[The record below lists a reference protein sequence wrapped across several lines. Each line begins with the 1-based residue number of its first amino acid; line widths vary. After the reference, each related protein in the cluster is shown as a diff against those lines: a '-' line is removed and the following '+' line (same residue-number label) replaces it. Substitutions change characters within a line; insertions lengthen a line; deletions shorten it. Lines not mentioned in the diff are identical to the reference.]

1 MYFQKYTWVERFS
14 IVVRN
19 GKLISK
25 EGQPMKDFQELQNK
39 IEALEKENQ
48 YLKSLLDHAGIIYE
62 TSISLEDKDLFDQNQ
77 GARIIH
83 KDITAHDANMFFSMF
98 WGRTDVYSKRT
109 IKKSTGEVNY
119 YTQCNN
125 FWKNGCPRISGS
137 KIKCKDCN
145 KQSYRKLEK
154 QQIMAH
160 LKGDAKDATDVIG
173 IYPLL
178 EDDTCRFIVFDFD
191 NHEKDAEK
199 YDFANTDDIWKE
211 EVDALRE
218 ICVINGIDPL
228 VERSRSGR
236 GAHLWIFFQKPIE
249 AALARKFGNAL
260 LRKGADS
267 VNLKSFRYY
276 DRMLPMQD
284 HLPKGSIGNLIALP
298 LQGQALKEGNSAF
311 IDENWNAYPD
321 QWKELFSKPKLSMEF
336 IESKMKEWKIF
347 GSYDVVGTSD
357 LSDNNS
363 EKPWDKTNHFIKSD
377 VDGELC
383 ITLANGVYVDTTN
396 LNPRIQNRIREM
408 AAFRNPAFYKN
419 QAMGLSNFA
428 NARFIYLGNDEN
440 GYIKIPRGLL
450 ENIVGECDKAGIAYK
465 IQEKR
470 CQGNDIKVEFKGQ
483 LKEAQIPAVDVLAEN
498 ENGILNAATAFGKT
512 VVCCNIIAR
521 KKVNTLILLQSSAL
535 MEQWKCAL
543 EKFLIV
549 DEEPPEY
556 ETPSGRKRR
565 RKSVIGRLQGAHDS
579 TTGIIDIAMVGSIC
593 KKGEYHRRLKEY
605 GLVIVDEC
613 HHAASDTIADV
624 LQEVNAKYVYG
635 VTATPFRS
643 DGLEKMNYMLLGPI
657 RYRYTSKDRAKE
669 QGIAH
674 LVYPRFTRAVEPR
687 FQQDNMHPNEA
698 YAIIRENEDRDNI
711 IVNDVIKCVEEGR
724 TPVILSKY
732 VDHSTKLYNRLSGY
746 ADKVFL
752 LTGKNSKK
760 EHKVILQQ
768 MNQVKPDESM
778 ILVATGNLI
787 GEGFDFPRLDTL
799 IMAMPVSWKSVVEQY
814 AGRLNRDYEGKK
826 SVIIY
831 DYVDSHISMFE
842 KMYYKR
848 LKAYKQIGYDV
859 FAGEENEKQSANS
872 IFDIDNYAEIYT
884 RDLME
889 ANCEIIISSP
899 AISGKKVDKLME
911 LLKEKQELGIQVRI
925 VTWKPDM
932 YGYGDSEYW
941 MELQERMRKN
951 GFEMNLV
958 EDYCQHYCIIDRNI
972 VWYGS
977 MNFLGKEDSEDN
989 LMRVCSKDIAS
1000 ELLELTFG
1008 QSASN
1013 GDSM

>member
-1 MYFQKYTWVERFS
+1 MENIQDLQKR
-14 IVVRN
+14 
-19 GKLISK
+19 
-25 EGQPMKDFQELQNK
+25 
-39 IEALEKENQ
+39 IEYLEKENE
-48 YLKSLLDHAGIIYE
+48 YLKSLLNNAKIPYDLSLNIIN
-62 TSISLEDKDLFDQNQ
+62 DDLFEPDQ

-83 KDITAHDANMFFSMF
+83 RDITSDDANMFFSMF

-119 YTQCNN
+119 YTQCYN

-137 KIKCKDCN
+137 KIKCQDCD
-145 KQSYRKLEK
+145 KRAYKKLEK
-154 QQIMAH
+154 QQIMVH
-160 LKGDAKDATDVIG
+160 LKGIAEDATDVIG
-173 IYPLL
+173 VYPLL

-199 YDFANTDDIWKE
+199 IDFANTDDSWKE

-218 ICVINGIDPL
+218 ICLSNGIDPL

-236 GAHLWIFFQKPIE
+236 GAHLWIFFQNKIE
-249 AALARKFGNAL
+249 ASLARKFGNAL
-260 LRKGADS
+260 LRKGAES
-267 VNLKSFRYY
+267 VNLKSFRFY

-284 HLPKGSIGNLIALP
+284 HLPQGGIGNLIALP

-321 QWKELFSKPKLSMEF
+321 QWQVLFSKPKLSKEF
-336 IESKMKEWKIF
+336 VEGKIKEWKIASF
-347 GSYDVVGTSD
+347 YETVEVNDITDSD
-357 LSDNNS
+357 G
-363 EKPWDKTNHFIKSD
+363 EKPWDKSKHFVKTD
-377 VDGELC
+377 VKGILN
-383 ITLANGVYVDTTN
+383 ITLSNGIYINTSN
-396 LNPRIQNRIREM
+396 LKPRIQNRIREM

-428 NARFIYLGNDEN
+428 NARFIYLGSDES

-450 ENIVGECDKAGIAYK
+450 DNIIDECDKAGIEYQ
-465 IQEKR
+465 IQDER
-470 CQGNDIKVEFKGQ
+470 CYGTNIKVEFNGQ
-483 LKEAQIPAVDVLAEN
+483 LKESQVPAVEALVEN
-498 ENGILNAATAFGKT
+498 ETGILNAATAFGKT
-512 VVCCNIIAR
+512 VVCCDVIAK
-521 KKVNTLILLQSSAL
+521 KKVNALILLQSSAL
-535 MEQWKCAL
+535 LEQWENAL
-543 EKFLIV
+543 EKFLII

-556 ETPSGRKRR
+556 ETSTGRKKK
-565 RKSVIGRLQGAHDS
+565 RKSVIGKLQGAHDS

-593 KKGEYHRRLKEY
+593 KKGEFHKRLHDY
-605 GLVIVDEC
+605 GLIIVDEC
-613 HHAASDTIADV
+613 HHAASDTIVEV

-643 DGLEKMNYMLLGPI
+643 DGLEKINYMLLGSI

-669 QGIAH
+669 QGIEH
-674 LVYPRFTRAVEPR
+674 LVYPRFTRAVAPR
-687 FQQDNMHPNEA
+687 FQQDKMHPNEA
-698 YAIIRENEDRDNI
+698 YAIVRENEDRDNI
-711 IVNDVIKCVEEGR
+711 IVNDVIKCVKEGR

-732 VDHSTKLYNRLSGY
+732 VDHSRKLYERLLGH

-752 LTGKNSKK
+752 LSGENSKK
-760 EHKVILQQ
+760 EHKTILRQ
-768 MNQVKPDESM
+768 MNQVKFDESM
-778 ILVATGNLI
+778 ILVATGKLI
-787 GEGFDFPRLDTL
+787 GEGFDYPRLDTL

-814 AGRLNRDYEGKK
+814 AGRLNRDYEGKE

-831 DYVDSHISMFE
+831 DYVDGHISMFE

-859 FAGEENEKQSANS
+859 SAGVDIEKQEASS
-872 IFDIDNYAEIYT
+872 IYDIDNYAEVYK
-884 RDLME
+884 RDLLE
-889 ANCEIIISSP
+889 ASSNIIISSP
-899 AISGKKVDKLME
+899 VISGPKVDELTE
-911 LLKEKQELGIQVRI
+911 LLKEKQQSGIRISI

-932 YGYGDSEYW
+932 YGFGDSEYW
-941 MELQERMRKN
+941 MELQERMCRN

-958 EDYCQHYCIIDRNI
+958 EDYCQHYCIIDKEI

-989 LMRVCSKDIAS
+989 LMRVSSKEIAS

-1008 QSASN
+1008 QGKYA
-1013 GDSM
+1013 GESM